1 MTSGSGFR
9 IISGYDVPPFPPP
22 GEGLGIAC
30 DIGTTTVVMELI
42 GPAGVIARESFLN
55 SQRRWGAD
63 VISRIRAAGLGR
75 AEELRSLICSD
86 LAAGIGRLLASA
98 DSRGPADSANAIGL
112 DPEISAF
119 TVAGNTAMCHFL
131 LGLPSEGLGVA
142 PFTPALTVYPEMKL
156 CELLASDMQSLP
168 SHLSSCLV
176 RIVPG
181 IGAFV
186 GGDIVSGLAA
196 LGFGAQGGLTP
207 CPQQGAPDGA
217 EFCGPTGAGV
227 SAAGRSIAGV
237 RQSSGPELFLDL
249 GTNAEMVLAVD
260 GTFFCASAAAG
271 PAFEGGSV
279 SCGTGS
285 VPGAVASVRLEGSRF
300 AYEVIDGG
308 PSAVASARPAAAGSA
323 DSGLAGTVPAPT
335 GLCGSG
341 LLDFL
346 ACALEAGLVNA
357 DGSLAPVCAESGIL
371 LAPGSRI
378 RLTAED
384 VRELQLAK
392 AAIRAGLGTLL
403 EVAGVAEN
411 DVANVHLAGGF
422 GLYLNEESALAV
434 GLLPRAF
441 RGRIHRAGN
450 TSLAGAA
457 RWLSDVSL
465 ERRFGAIL
473 QASRTVQ
480 LADESAFGRRF
491 IDAMEFS

>member
-9 IISGYDVPPFPPP
+9 IISGYDVPPFPPS
-22 GEGLGIAC
+22 GAGLGIAC

-42 GPAGVIARESFLN
+42 GPDGVIARESFLN

-86 LAAGIGRLLASA
+86 LSAGIGRLLASA
-98 DSRGPADSANAIGL
+98 GSCK
-112 DPEISAF
+112 PEISGF
-119 TVAGNTAMCHFL
+119 TIAGNTAMCHFL

-142 PFTPALTVYPEMKL
+142 PFTPAMTVYPEMKL
-156 CELLASDMQSLP
+156 CELLAGDMPFLP
-168 SHLSSCLV
+168 ANLSSCPV

-181 IGAFV
+181 ISAFV
-186 GGDIVSGLAA
+186 GGDIVAGLAA
-196 LGFGAQGGLTP
+196 LGFGSQGGAQL
-207 CPQQGAPDGA
+207 CPPYVEPAGA
-217 EFCGPTGAGV
+217 ESGRPTGAGV
-227 SAAGRSIAGV
+227 SAVGV
-237 RQSSGPELFLDL
+237 RQNSGPELFLDL

-260 GTFFCASAAAG
+260 GIFFCASAAAG

-285 VPGAVASVRLEGSRF
+285 IPGAVASVRREGSRF
-300 AYEVIDGG
+300 AYELIDGG
-308 PSAVASARPAAAGSA
+308 TSAGVSALPAAAGSTGSGSA
-323 DSGLAGTVPAPT
+323 DKMPVPT

-346 ACALEAGLVNA
+346 ACALETGLVNA

-403 EVAGVAEN
+403 EVAGVAEK
-411 DVANVHLAGGF
+411 DVSKVYLAGGF

-441 RGRIHRAGN
+441 RGRIRRAGN

-457 RWLSDVSL
+457 RWLSDASL
-465 ERRFGAIL
+465 RSRFDAIL